1 MHFIIIQYA
10 YSYLLSFSVV
20 TKFFIDY
27 IKVCFKML
35 IIAVKIII
43 YLIKRGENFNRM
55 YRLFSKGEMLICFR
69 YRYFIFIL

>member
-43 YLIKRGENFNRM
+43 YLIKRGRT
-55 YRLFSKGEMLICFR
+55 LIECID
-69 YRYFIFIL
+69 YFLKEKC